1 MVSQSIRSGK
11 QKGNQC
17 TISNVEKKE
26 NYSKILLFILQF
38 TGSSWDELRHI
49 RQAVGFLVQ
58 LLENQKRFFFLVL
71 SSRMVNLI

>member
-17 TISNVEKKE
+17 NISNVEKKE
-26 NYSKILLFILQF
+26 NYSKILLFTVQF

-49 RQAVGFLVQ
+49 RQAVGFLVH
-58 LLENQKRFFFLVL
+58 LLETKKGLSFLDLVPEW
-71 SSRMVNLI
+71 